1 MNFLKKQFDALIYL
15 FIGPFTILYITPLF
29 FRKLESNFFILPKY
43 DLLVIIGVIFMNF
56 GAVLAI
62 ICSLMM
68 FINKYGS
75 AIPFVKP
82 TKLVNMGPYKL
93 VRHPMMWAL
102 FFVLIGE
109 SLAYSSLFTVGW
121 LVIWARFSY
130 IYIHNYEE
138 PFLNRHFGQEYID
151 YTKKVP
157 RWIPFTKPN

>member
-1 MNFLKKQFDALIYL
+1 MNFLRKQFDALIYL
-15 FIGPFTILYITPLF
+15 FIGPFTTLYITPLF
-29 FRKLESNFFILPKY
+29 FRKLESNFLNLPKY
-43 DLLVIIGVIFMNF
+43 DLLVKIGVIFMNF
-56 GAVLAI
+56 GAFLAI
-62 ICSLMM
+62 ICSLIM

-82 TKLVNMGPYKL
+82 TKLVDMGPYKL
-93 VRHPMMWAL
+93 VRHPMMWSL

-130 IYIHNYEE
+130 IYISNYEE
-138 PFLNRHFGQEYID
+138 PFLKRHFGQEYID

-157 RWIPFTKPN
+157 RWVPFTKAN